1 MILAKHW
8 KIKSNDND
16 YLVLESNVEYLQI
29 TFSKKYK
36 TYQLWVN
43 TDEEYYEEQYPIMLT
58 LEEHQM
64 ICSIIEELWRNE

>member
-8 KIKSNDND
+8 KIKSNDD
-16 YLVLESNVEYLQI
+16 EHLVLESNVEYLQI
-29 TFSKKYK
+29 TFSKKNK

-43 TDEEYYEEQYPIMLT
+43 TDEEYYEEQYPIILT

-64 ICSIIEELWRNE
+64 ICSIIEELWRK